1 MPKIKIVDVVDK
13 DVKNDD
19 DYAVTVDE
27 VKENE
32 IPDKNEPFETAEEA
46 TAIVEEKNE
55 GTTEEVSLNTN
66 AAEPTKK
73 IREQQLIQ
81 CEKCNKWV
89 TPKTMKYTHHLK
101 CGEVK
106 KSKGGRKPKKSE
118 IKITEIVQE
127 DTPPILEPTET
138 VKEVK
143 KPIEPKPQPPKTIVK
158 EVVKTFEELR
168 KERLI
173 VRLKQREE
181 RNVNLFKQVF

>member
-13 DVKNDD
+13 EIKNDD

-32 IPDKNEPFETAEEA
+32 SPDKNEPFEAAEEA
-46 TAIVEEKNE
+46 TAIVEKKDEAKTAE
-55 GTTEEVSLNTN
+55 ISIDTDT
-66 AAEPTKK
+66 AEPTKK

-106 KSKGGRKPKKSE
+106 KSKGGRPKKSQIVINE
-118 IKITEIVQE
+118 RVQE
-127 DTPPILEPTET
+127 SKPSSPEPVQK

-143 KPIEPKPQPPKTIVK
+143 KPIEPKPQPPKTVVK

-173 VRLKQREE
+173 IRLKQREE
-181 RNVNLFKQVF
+181 RNVSLFKQVF

>member
-27 VKENE
+27 VKEDE
-32 IPDKNEPFETAEEA
+32 LSSKNEPFEAAEET
-46 TAIVEEKNE
+46 TAIVQEKDE
-55 GTTEEVSLNTN
+55 GTAEEVSLNTN

-101 CGEVK
+101 CGVVK
-106 KSKGGRKPKKSE
+106 KSRPKKSE
-118 IKITEIVQE
+118 IKINEVVQE
-127 DTPPILEPTET
+127 DTPPSPEPTET
-138 VKEVK
+138 VAKVK
-143 KPIEPKPQPPKTIVK
+143 KPIEPKPQPPKTFLK
-158 EVVKTFEELR
+158 EVVKTFEDMRRET
-168 KERLI
+168 LI

>member
-13 DVKNDD
+13 DVTSD

-32 IPDKNEPFETAEEA
+32 LPDKNEPFEAAEEA
-46 TAIVEEKNE
+46 PAIAQEKDE
-55 GTTEEVSLNTN
+55 AKTEEVSINTI
-66 AAEPTKK
+66 ASQPTKK
-73 IREQQLIQ
+73 IREQQLVQ

-101 CGEVK
+101 CGVVK
-106 KSKGGRKPKKSE
+106 NSRGGRPKKSE
-118 IKITEIVQE
+118 IKINEIVQE
-127 DTPPILEPTET
+127 DTPPSPEPIQK
-138 VKEVK
+138 VREVK
-143 KPIEPKPQPPKTIVK
+143 QSIVIQKPPPKTVVK
-158 EVVKTFEELR
+158 EVVKTFEEMR